1 MGTSGPSDAEFKSHD
16 QDHDDHHHDNQDHD
30 DHDLIGPERSPH
42 SDGGG
47 SHNHGTHN
55 HGTHSG
61 GTHNHGSALARSGE
75 AAKRPL
81 TLALGLSLFTFVVQV
96 VVGFSTGSL
105 ALLTDSAHVLTDGLG
120 IALALAAV
128 VMATRSRRPERTF
141 GLYRLEVLSAL
152 ANALLLLAVAAWA
165 MFEAIERIQDPP
177 DVPGWPVLVVGMVG
191 LLTNVVALRLLSGG
205 GSLAAE
211 GARLEVLA
219 DTVGSVGVV
228 VGGAIIVVTG
238 ATVVDAWIG
247 LAIAVWIVPRSI
259 RLAAS
264 ALRVLVQ
271 AAPASVDLDA
281 VTDGLSAIPDVVGVH
296 DLHVWTLTSDMDVL
310 TAHVMVTND
319 ADHHAV
325 LDRARV
331 LLADDH
337 GIHHATLQVE
347 PEDHRGCD
355 ELDW

>member
-1 MGTSGPSDAEFKSHD
+1 MGTEPPEQHD
-16 QDHDDHHHDNQDHD
+16 HSTDHDPGPGHDHASGRH
-30 DHDLIGPERSPH
+30 
-42 SDGGG
+42 G
-47 SHNHGTHN
+47 SAG
-55 HGTHSG
+55 
-61 GTHNHGSALARSGE
+61 HNHGSALARSGE

-81 TLALGLSLFTFVVQV
+81 AMALGLSLLTFIVQL
-96 VVGFSTGSL
+96 VVGLTTGSL

-128 VMATRSRRPERTF
+128 VLATRSRRPERTY

-152 ANALLLLAVAAWA
+152 ANAVLLLAVAVWA
-165 MFEAIERIQDPP
+165 LFEAVERIQDPP
-177 DVPGWPVLVVGMVG
+177 DVPGWPVLVVGVVG
-191 LLTNVVALRLLSGG
+191 LLTNLVALRLLSGG

-228 VGGAIIVVTG
+228 AGGAVIIITG
-238 ATVVDAWIG
+238 ATVIDAWVG
-247 LAIAVWIVPRSI
+247 LGIALWIVPRSI
-259 RLAAS
+259 RLATS

-271 AAPASVDLDA
+271 AAPLGMDLGA
-281 VTDGLSAIPDVVGVH
+281 VATDLESIPDVVGVH

-310 TAHVMVTND
+310 TAHVMVTTD

-331 LLADDH
+331 LLAEDH

-347 PEDHRGCD
+347 PEDHEGCD

>member
-1 MGTSGPSDAEFKSHD
+1 MADR
-16 QDHDDHHHDNQDHD
+16 DHAHNGRAHE
-30 DHDLIGPERSPH
+30 GH
-42 SDGGG
+42 S
-47 SHNHGTHN
+47 HGT
-55 HGTHSG
+55 
-61 GTHNHGSALARSGE
+61 ALARSGE

-81 TLALGLSLFTFVVQV
+81 TIALGLSLLTFVVQV
-96 VVGFSTGSL
+96 VVGVSSGSL
-105 ALLTDSAHVLTDGLG
+105 SLLTDSAHVLTDGVG

-128 VMATRSRRPERTF
+128 VLASRSTRPDRTF

-152 ANALLLLAVAAWA
+152 ANSILLLVVAGWA
-165 MFEAIERIQDPP
+165 LYEAIGRIQDPP
-177 DVPGWPVLVVGMVG
+177 DVPGWPVLVVGTFG
-191 LLTNVVALRLLSGG
+191 LVTNVIALRLLSGG

-219 DTVGSVGVV
+219 DTVGSAGVIV
-228 VGGAIIVVTG
+228 GAIVILTTG
-238 ATVVDAWIG
+238 AEVADAWVG

-271 AAPASVDLDA
+271 AAPAGMD
-281 VTDGLSAIPDVVGVH
+281 LSAVAADLEALPEVVEVH

-310 TAHVMVTND
+310 TAHVMVRNE

-325 LDRARV
+325 LDQARV
-331 LLADDH
+331 LLAERHD
-337 GIHHATLQVE
+337 IRHATLQVE
-347 PEDHRGCD
+347 PEDHAGCD

>member
-1 MGTSGPSDAEFKSHD
+1 MGTSDDRHD
-16 QDHDDHHHDNQDHD
+16 EPPHSAPGHHH
-30 DHDLIGPERSPH
+30 ST
-42 SDGGG
+42 GG
-47 SHNHGTHN
+47 HRHGA
-55 HGTHSG
+55 G
-61 GTHNHGSALARSGE
+61 GHQHGSSLARSGE

-81 TLALGLSLFTFVVQV
+81 SMALGLSLFTFVVQLA
-96 VVGFSTGSL
+96 VGITSGSL

-128 VMATRSRRPERTF
+128 VMASRSQRPERTF

-152 ANALLLLAVAAWA
+152 ANAILLLAVAAWA
-165 MFEAIERIQDPP
+165 IYEAVGRIEHPP
-177 DVPGWPVLVVGMVG
+177 EVPGWPVLIVG
-191 LLTNVVALRLLSGG
+191 LVGLCTNVVALRLLSDG

-228 VGGAIIVVTG
+228 AGGAIIIATG
-238 ATVVDAWIG
+238 ATVIDAWVG

-271 AAPASVDLDA
+271 AAPQDVDLDGIESDLVGIA
-281 VTDGLSAIPDVVGVH
+281 NVVGVH

-310 TAHVMVTND
+310 TAHVMVRSD
-319 ADHHAV
+319 ADHHGV
-325 LDRARV
+325 LDQARS
-331 LLADDH
+331 LLADRHD
-337 GIHHATLQVE
+337 IHHATLQVE
-347 PEDHRGCD
+347 PDDHQGCD

>member
-1 MGTSGPSDAEFKSHD
+1 MGTDST
-16 QDHDDHHHDNQDHD
+16 
-30 DHDLIGPERSPH
+30 PEH
-42 SDGGG
+42 GH
-47 SHNHGTHN
+47 SHNHSSEHN
-55 HGTHSG
+55 HTSGHNHSSG
-61 GTHNHGSALARSGE
+61 HNHTSGHNHGSALARSGE

-81 TLALGLSLFTFVVQV
+81 TMALGLSLFTFVVQL
-96 VVGFSTGSL
+96 VVGLTTGSL

-128 VMATRSRRPERTF
+128 VLATRSRRPERTY

-152 ANALLLLAVAAWA
+152 ANAVLLLAVAVWA
-165 MFEAIERIQDPP
+165 LFEAVQRIQDPP
-177 DVPGWPVLVVGMVG
+177 EVPGWPVLIVGVVG
-191 LLTNVVALRLLSGG
+191 LLTNLLALKLLSGG

-228 VGGAIIVVTG
+228 AGGAIIIATG
-238 ATVVDAWIG
+238 ATVIDAWVG
-247 LAIAVWIVPRSI
+247 LAIALWIVPRSI

-271 AAPASVDLDA
+271 AAPSGMDLDA
-281 VTDGLSAIPDVVGVH
+281 VSRDLEALPDVVGVH

-310 TAHVMVTND
+310 TAHVMVTTD

-325 LDRARV
+325 LDQARV
-331 LLADDH
+331 LLAEEH

-347 PEDHRGCD
+347 PDNHTGCD

>member
-1 MGTSGPSDAEFKSHD
+1 MGI
-16 QDHDDHHHDNQDHD
+16 DHDHGH
-30 DHDLIGPERSPH
+30 
-42 SDGGG
+42 GGAG
-47 SHNHGTHN
+47 
-55 HGTHSG
+55 
-61 GTHNHGSALARSGE
+61 HNHGSALARSGE

-81 TLALGLSLFTFVVQV
+81 TLALGLSLLTFVVQV
-96 VVGFSTGSL
+96 VVGALTGSL
-105 ALLTDSAHVLTDGLG
+105 ALLTDSAHVLTDGVG

-128 VMATRSRRPERTF
+128 ILATRSRRPERTF

-152 ANALLLLAVAAWA
+152 ANAVLLLAVAAWA
-165 MFEAIERIQDPP
+165 LYEAVQRIQDPP
-177 DVPGWPVLVVGMVG
+177 EVPGLPVLVVGVVG
-191 LLTNVVALRLLSGG
+191 LITNLVALRLLSEG

-228 VGGAIIVVTG
+228 AGGAIIIVTG
-238 ATVVDAWIG
+238 ATVVDAWVG
-247 LAIAVWIVPRSI
+247 LAIALWIVPRSL

-271 AAPASVDLDA
+271 AAPAGLDLDEIHDDLA
-281 VTDGLSAIPDVVGVH
+281 TIPDVVGIH
-296 DLHVWTLTSDMDVL
+296 DLHLWTLTSDMEVF
-310 TAHVMVTND
+310 TAHVMVSTD

-325 LDRARV
+325 LDQARV
-331 LLADDH
+331 LLADRH

-347 PEDHRGCD
+347 PEDHQGCD

>member
-1 MGTSGPSDAEFKSHD
+1 MGI
-16 QDHDDHHHDNQDHD
+16 DHD
-30 DHDLIGPERSPH
+30 H
-42 SDGGG
+42 SHGGG
-47 SHNHGTHN
+47 G
-55 HGTHSG
+55 
-61 GTHNHGSALARSGE
+61 HNHGSALARSGE

-81 TLALGLSLFTFVVQV
+81 TLALGLSLLTFAIQV
-96 VVGFSTGSL
+96 VVGALTGSL
-105 ALLTDSAHVLTDGLG
+105 ALLTDSAHVLTDGVG

-128 VMATRSRRPERTF
+128 ILATRSRRPERTF

-152 ANALLLLAVAAWA
+152 ANAVLLLAVAAWA
-165 MFEAIERIQDPP
+165 LYEAVQRIQDPP
-177 DVPGWPVLVVGMVG
+177 EVPGWPVLVVGVVG
-191 LLTNVVALRLLSGG
+191 LITNLVALRLLSEG

-228 VGGAIIVVTG
+228 AGGAIIVATG
-238 ATVVDAWIG
+238 ATVIDAWVG
-247 LAIAVWIVPRSI
+247 LAIALWIVPRSL

-271 AAPASVDLDA
+271 AAPAGLDLDA
-281 VTDGLSAIPDVVGVH
+281 IHDDLAAIPDVVGIH
-296 DLHVWTLTSDMDVL
+296 DLHLWTLTSDMEVF
-310 TAHVMVTND
+310 TAHVMVSTD

-325 LDRARV
+325 LDQARV
-331 LLADDH
+331 LLADRH

-347 PEDHRGCD
+347 PEDHQGCD

>member
-1 MGTSGPSDAEFKSHD
+1 MGI
-16 QDHDDHHHDNQDHD
+16 DHD
-30 DHDLIGPERSPH
+30 H
-42 SDGGG
+42 SHGGG
-47 SHNHGTHN
+47 G
-55 HGTHSG
+55 
-61 GTHNHGSALARSGE
+61 HNHGSALARSGE

-81 TLALGLSLFTFVVQV
+81 TLALGLSLLTFVIQV
-96 VVGFSTGSL
+96 VVGALTGSL
-105 ALLTDSAHVLTDGLG
+105 ALLTDSAHVLTDGVG

-128 VMATRSRRPERTF
+128 ILATRSRRPERTF

-152 ANALLLLAVAAWA
+152 ANAVLLLAVAAWA
-165 MFEAIERIQDPP
+165 LYEAVQRIQDPP
-177 DVPGWPVLVVGMVG
+177 EVPGWPVLVVGVVG
-191 LLTNVVALRLLSGG
+191 LITNLVALRLLSEG

-228 VGGAIIVVTG
+228 AGGAIIIVTG
-238 ATVVDAWIG
+238 ATVVDAWVG
-247 LAIAVWIVPRSI
+247 LAIALWIVPRSL

-271 AAPASVDLDA
+271 AAPAGLDLDEIHDDLA
-281 VTDGLSAIPDVVGVH
+281 TIPDVVGIH
-296 DLHVWTLTSDMDVL
+296 DLHLWTLTSDMEVF
-310 TAHVMVTND
+310 TAHVMVSTD

-325 LDRARV
+325 LDQARV
-331 LLADDH
+331 LLADRH

-347 PEDHRGCD
+347 PEDHQGCD

>member
-1 MGTSGPSDAEFKSHD
+1 MGT
-16 QDHDDHHHDNQDHD
+16 DHD
-30 DHDLIGPERSPH
+30 H
-42 SDGGG
+42 SHGGG
-47 SHNHGTHN
+47 G
-55 HGTHSG
+55 
-61 GTHNHGSALARSGE
+61 HNHGSALARSGE

-81 TLALGLSLFTFVVQV
+81 TLALGLSLLTFVIQV
-96 VVGFSTGSL
+96 VVGALTGSL
-105 ALLTDSAHVLTDGLG
+105 ALLTDSAHVLTDGVG

-128 VMATRSRRPERTF
+128 ILATRSRRPERTF

-152 ANALLLLAVAAWA
+152 ANAVLLLAVAAWA
-165 MFEAIERIQDPP
+165 LYEAVQRIQDPP
-177 DVPGWPVLVVGMVG
+177 EVPGWPVLVVGVVG
-191 LLTNVVALRLLSGG
+191 LITNLVALRLLSEG

-228 VGGAIIVVTG
+228 AGGAIIIVTG
-238 ATVVDAWIG
+238 ATVVDAWVG
-247 LAIAVWIVPRSI
+247 LAIALWIVPRSL

-271 AAPASVDLDA
+271 AAPAGLDLDVIHDDLA
-281 VTDGLSAIPDVVGVH
+281 TIPDVVGIH
-296 DLHVWTLTSDMDVL
+296 DLHLWTLTSDMEVF
-310 TAHVMVTND
+310 TAHVMVSTD

-325 LDRARV
+325 LDQARV
-331 LLADDH
+331 LLADRH

-347 PEDHRGCD
+347 PEDHQGCD

>member
-1 MGTSGPSDAEFKSHD
+1 MGT
-16 QDHDDHHHDNQDHD
+16 DHD
-30 DHDLIGPERSPH
+30 H
-42 SDGGG
+42 SHGGG
-47 SHNHGTHN
+47 G
-55 HGTHSG
+55 
-61 GTHNHGSALARSGE
+61 HNHGSALARSGE

-81 TLALGLSLFTFVVQV
+81 TLALGLSLLTFVIQV
-96 VVGFSTGSL
+96 VVGALTGSL
-105 ALLTDSAHVLTDGLG
+105 ALLTDSAHVLTDGVG

-128 VMATRSRRPERTF
+128 ILATRSRRPERTF

-152 ANALLLLAVAAWA
+152 ANAVLLLAVAAWA
-165 MFEAIERIQDPP
+165 LYEAVQRIQDPP
-177 DVPGWPVLVVGMVG
+177 EVPGWPVLVVGVVG
-191 LLTNVVALRLLSGG
+191 LITNLVALRLLSEG

-228 VGGAIIVVTG
+228 AGGAIIIVTG
-238 ATVVDAWIG
+238 ATVVDAWVG
-247 LAIAVWIVPRSI
+247 LAIALWIVPRSL

-271 AAPASVDLDA
+271 AAPAGLDLDEIHDDLA
-281 VTDGLSAIPDVVGVH
+281 TIPDVVGIH
-296 DLHVWTLTSDMDVL
+296 DLHLWTLTSDMEVF
-310 TAHVMVTND
+310 TAHVMVSTD

-325 LDRARV
+325 LDQARV
-331 LLADDH
+331 LLADRH

-347 PEDHRGCD
+347 PEDHQGCD

>member
-1 MGTSGPSDAEFKSHD
+1 MGI
-16 QDHDDHHHDNQDHD
+16 DHD
-30 DHDLIGPERSPH
+30 H
-42 SDGGG
+42 SHGGG
-47 SHNHGTHN
+47 G
-55 HGTHSG
+55 
-61 GTHNHGSALARSGE
+61 HNHGSALARSGE

-81 TLALGLSLFTFVVQV
+81 TLALGLSLLTFVIQV
-96 VVGFSTGSL
+96 VVGALTGSL
-105 ALLTDSAHVLTDGLG
+105 ALLTDSAHVLTDGVG

-128 VMATRSRRPERTF
+128 ILATRSRRPERTF

-152 ANALLLLAVAAWA
+152 ANAVLLLAVAAWA
-165 MFEAIERIQDPP
+165 LYEAVQRIQDPP
-177 DVPGWPVLVVGMVG
+177 EVPGWPVLVVGVVG
-191 LLTNVVALRLLSGG
+191 LITNLVALRLLSEG

-228 VGGAIIVVTG
+228 AGGAIIIATG
-238 ATVVDAWIG
+238 ATVVDAWVG
-247 LAIAVWIVPRSI
+247 LAIALWIVPRSL

-271 AAPASVDLDA
+271 AAPTGLDLDA
-281 VTDGLSAIPDVVGVH
+281 IHDDLAAIPDVVGIH
-296 DLHVWTLTSDMDVL
+296 DLHLWTLTSDMEVF
-310 TAHVMVTND
+310 TAHVMVSTD

-325 LDRARV
+325 LDQARV
-331 LLADDH
+331 LLADRH

-347 PEDHRGCD
+347 PEDHQGCD

>member
-1 MGTSGPSDAEFKSHD
+1 MGT
-16 QDHDDHHHDNQDHD
+16 DHD
-30 DHDLIGPERSPH
+30 H
-42 SDGGG
+42 SHGGG
-47 SHNHGTHN
+47 G
-55 HGTHSG
+55 
-61 GTHNHGSALARSGE
+61 HNHGSALARSGE

-81 TLALGLSLFTFVVQV
+81 TLALGLSLLTFVVQV
-96 VVGFSTGSL
+96 VVGALTGSL
-105 ALLTDSAHVLTDGLG
+105 ALLTDSAHVLTDGVG

-128 VMATRSRRPERTF
+128 ILATRSRRPERTF

-152 ANALLLLAVAAWA
+152 ANAVLLLAVAAWA
-165 MFEAIERIQDPP
+165 LYEAVQRIQDPP
-177 DVPGWPVLVVGMVG
+177 EVPGLPVLVVGVVG
-191 LLTNVVALRLLSGG
+191 LITNLVALRLLSEG

-228 VGGAIIVVTG
+228 AGGAIIIVTG
-238 ATVVDAWIG
+238 ATVVGAWVG
-247 LAIAVWIVPRSI
+247 LAIALWIVPRSL

-271 AAPASVDLDA
+271 AAPAGLDLDA
-281 VTDGLSAIPDVVGVH
+281 IHDDLATIPDVVGIH
-296 DLHVWTLTSDMDVL
+296 DLHLWTLTSDMEVF
-310 TAHVMVTND
+310 TAHVMVSTD

-325 LDRARV
+325 LDQARA
-331 LLADDH
+331 LLADRH

-347 PEDHRGCD
+347 PEDHQGCD

>member
-1 MGTSGPSDAEFKSHD
+1 MGI
-16 QDHDDHHHDNQDHD
+16 DHD
-30 DHDLIGPERSPH
+30 H
-42 SDGGG
+42 SHGGG
-47 SHNHGTHN
+47 G
-55 HGTHSG
+55 
-61 GTHNHGSALARSGE
+61 HNHGSALARSGE

-81 TLALGLSLFTFVVQV
+81 TLALGLSLLTFAIQV
-96 VVGFSTGSL
+96 VVGALTGSL
-105 ALLTDSAHVLTDGLG
+105 ALLTDSAHVLTDGVG

-128 VMATRSRRPERTF
+128 ILATRSRRPERTF

-152 ANALLLLAVAAWA
+152 ANAVLLLAVAAWA
-165 MFEAIERIQDPP
+165 LYEAVQRIQDPP
-177 DVPGWPVLVVGMVG
+177 EVPGWPVLVVGVVG
-191 LLTNVVALRLLSGG
+191 LITNLVALRLLSEG

-228 VGGAIIVVTG
+228 AGGAIIIVTG
-238 ATVVDAWIG
+238 ATVVDAWVG
-247 LAIAVWIVPRSI
+247 LAIALWIVPRSL

-271 AAPASVDLDA
+271 AAPAGLDLDA
-281 VTDGLSAIPDVVGVH
+281 IHDDLATIPDVVGIH
-296 DLHVWTLTSDMDVL
+296 DLHLWTLTSDMEVF
-310 TAHVMVTND
+310 TAHVMVSTD

-325 LDRARV
+325 LDQARV
-331 LLADDH
+331 LLADRH

-347 PEDHRGCD
+347 PEDHQGCD

>member
-1 MGTSGPSDAEFKSHD
+1 MGTSDDAHDHSH
-16 QDHDDHHHDNQDHD
+16 
-30 DHDLIGPERSPH
+30 GH
-42 SDGGG
+42 SHGG
-47 SHNHGTHN
+47 SG
-55 HGTHSG
+55 
-61 GTHNHGSALARSGE
+61 HNHGSALARSGE

-96 VVGFSTGSL
+96 VVGFATGSL

-128 VMATRSRRPERTF
+128 ILATRSRRPERTF

-152 ANALLLLAVAAWA
+152 ANAVLLLAVAAWA
-165 MFEAIERIQDPP
+165 LYEAVERIQDPP
-177 DVPGWPVLVVGMVG
+177 EVPGWPVLVVGLVG
-191 LLTNVVALRLLSGG
+191 LATNLLALRLLSGG

-228 VGGAIIVVTG
+228 AGGAVIIVTG

-247 LAIAVWIVPRSI
+247 VAIAVWIVPRSI

-271 AAPASVDLDA
+271 AAPANVDLDA
-281 VTDGLSAIPDVVGVH
+281 VTTALEGIPDVVGVH

-310 TAHVMVTND
+310 TAHVMVTGT
-319 ADHHAV
+319 ADHHSV
-325 LDRARV
+325 LDQARV
-331 LLADDH
+331 LLAEGH

>member
-1 MGTSGPSDAEFKSHD
+1 MGTTGSPSEHAGHGG
-16 QDHDDHHHDNQDHD
+16 HTGHGGH
-30 DHDLIGPERSPH
+30 
-42 SDGGG
+42 GGG
-47 SHNHGTHN
+47 A
-55 HGTHSG
+55 
-61 GTHNHGSALARSGE
+61 HNHGSALARSGE

-81 TLALGLSLFTFVVQV
+81 TIALGLSLFTFVVQV
-96 VVGFSTGSL
+96 VVGLSTGSL

-128 VMATRSRRPERTF
+128 VMATRSKRPERTF

-152 ANALLLLAVAAWA
+152 ANAVLLLGVAVWA
-165 MFEAIERIQDPP
+165 FIEAVERIQDPP
-177 DVPGWPVLVVGMVG
+177 DVPGLPVLVVGLVG
-191 LLTNVVALRLLSGG
+191 LVTNLVALKLLSGG

-228 VGGAIIVVTG
+228 AGGAIIVITG

-271 AAPASVDLDA
+271 AAPANIDLDD
-281 VTDGLSAIPDVVGVH
+281 VTAELSAIPDVVGVH

-310 TAHVMVTND
+310 TAHVMVSND

-325 LDRARV
+325 LDQARV
-331 LLADDH
+331 LLAEHH

>member
-1 MGTSGPSDAEFKSHD
+1 MGTSDDAHDHSH
-16 QDHDDHHHDNQDHD
+16 
-30 DHDLIGPERSPH
+30 GH
-42 SDGGG
+42 SHGG
-47 SHNHGTHN
+47 SG
-55 HGTHSG
+55 
-61 GTHNHGSALARSGE
+61 HNHGSALARSGE

-81 TLALGLSLFTFVVQV
+81 TFALGLSLFTFVVQV
-96 VVGFSTGSL
+96 VVGFATGSL

-128 VMATRSRRPERTF
+128 ILATRSRRPERTF

-152 ANALLLLAVAAWA
+152 ANAVLLLAVAAWA
-165 MFEAIERIQDPP
+165 LFEAIERIQDPP
-177 DVPGWPVLVVGMVG
+177 EVPGWPVLVVGLVG
-191 LLTNVVALRLLSGG
+191 LATNVLALRLLSGG

-228 VGGAIIVVTG
+228 AGGAVIIVTG

-271 AAPASVDLDA
+271 AAPANVDLGA
-281 VTDGLSAIPDVVGVH
+281 VTTALEGIPDVVGVH

-310 TAHVMVTND
+310 TAHVMVTGT

-325 LDRARV
+325 LDQARV
-331 LLADDH
+331 LLAEGH

>member
-1 MGTSGPSDAEFKSHD
+1 MGT
-16 QDHDDHHHDNQDHD
+16 DHD
-30 DHDLIGPERSPH
+30 H
-42 SDGGG
+42 SHGGG
-47 SHNHGTHN
+47 G
-55 HGTHSG
+55 
-61 GTHNHGSALARSGE
+61 HNHGSALARSGE

-81 TLALGLSLFTFVVQV
+81 TLALGLSLLTFVVQV
-96 VVGFSTGSL
+96 VVGALTGSL
-105 ALLTDSAHVLTDGLG
+105 ALLTDSAHVLTDGVG

-128 VMATRSRRPERTF
+128 ILATRSRRPERTF

-152 ANALLLLAVAAWA
+152 ANAVLLLAVAAWA
-165 MFEAIERIQDPP
+165 LYEAVQRIQDPP
-177 DVPGWPVLVVGMVG
+177 EVPGWPVLVVGVVG
-191 LLTNVVALRLLSGG
+191 LITNLVALRLLSEG

-228 VGGAIIVVTG
+228 AGGAIIIATG
-238 ATVVDAWIG
+238 ATVVDAWVG
-247 LAIAVWIVPRSI
+247 LAIALWIVPRSL

-271 AAPASVDLDA
+271 AAPTGLDLDA
-281 VTDGLSAIPDVVGVH
+281 IHDDLAAIPDVVGIH
-296 DLHVWTLTSDMDVL
+296 DLHLWTLTSDMEVF
-310 TAHVMVTND
+310 TAHVMVSTD

-325 LDRARV
+325 LDQARV
-331 LLADDH
+331 LLADRH

-347 PEDHRGCD
+347 PEDHQGCD